1 MEIFV
6 GIVHEWDLHLEIPK
20 WSLDKTAG
28 VIYFEG
34 ETIAEA
40 QLGIIRGSAYDA
52 LIADEGTS
60 KRSRQFVFLRCVLR
74 SRKSTNCQ
82 HRPDDEMFQRHFSSS
97 CLLTVSST
105 FRPG

>member
-6 GIVHEWDLHLEIPK
+6 GIVHEWDLHFEIPK
-20 WSLDKTAG
+20 RPLDKTAG
-28 VIYFEG
+28 IIYFEG

-40 QLGIIRGSAYDA
+40 QLGIIRGSTDDA

-82 HRPDDEMFQRHFSSS
+82 HCPDDEMFQRHFSS
-97 CLLTVSST
+97 CPQTISSE
-105 FRPG
+105 FQPG